1 MGKYLVYIKTG
12 QTNPIRSILDPVKG
26 YFPDIYLKVNA
37 QGIRAFEMD
46 HCKHALLYLR
56 LNADAFEEF
65 HCPNE
70 ALLGVSVLSLSRVF
84 KNMDNEDVLILSV
97 EEKNPTSLI
106 VEIKREEHSK
116 SSRVELKLMDL
127 PYQQPPNQ
135 EITFDSIIKMHSTEL
150 QKLCREFKDYADN
163 IEIIN
168 LGNQLRFRCSNDR
181 LVYERIIG
189 TNEKGIEYI
198 KQEEP
203 EKIIQGV
210 FKLDY
215 LVEFTKCANLSKYVH
230 LHLQNDFP
238 LILKYAVGSL
248 GEIKL
253 GVSPKL
259 DEEDE

>member
-1 MGKYLVYIKTG
+1 MGKYIVYIKTG
-12 QTNPIRSILDPVKG
+12 QTNPIRSVLDPVKG
-26 YFPDIYLKVNA
+26 YFPDIYLKVNS

-46 HCKHALLYLR
+46 HCKHALLYLK

-70 ALLGVSVLSLSRVF
+70 TLLGVSVLSLSRVF
-84 KNMDNEDVLILSV
+84 KNMENEDVLILPV
-97 EEKNPTSLI
+97 EEKNPNSLI
-106 VEIKREEHSK
+106 VEIKRDEYSK

-135 EITFDSIIKMHSTEL
+135 EIVFDSIIKMHSTEL

-181 LVYERIIG
+181 LIYERIIG

-198 KQEEP
+198 KQDEP

-215 LVEFTKCANLSKYVH
+215 LVEFTKCAGLSKYVY
-230 LHLQNDFP
+230 LHLQNNFP
-238 LILKYAVGSL
+238 LILKYAVGCL

-259 DEEDE
+259 EDDE

>member
-1 MGKYLVYIKTG
+1 
-12 QTNPIRSILDPVKG
+12 
-26 YFPDIYLKVNA
+26 
-37 QGIRAFEMD
+37 MD
-46 HCKHALLYLR
+46 HCKHALLYLK
-56 LNADAFEEF
+56 LNAESFEEF
-65 HCPNE
+65 QCPNE
-70 ALLGVSVLSLSRVF
+70 TLLGVSVLSLSRVF
-84 KNMDNEDVLILSV
+84 KNMENEDVLILSV
-97 EEKNPTSLI
+97 EEKNPNSLI
-106 VEIKREEHSK
+106 VEIKRDEYSK

-135 EITFDSIIKMHSTEL
+135 EIVFDSIIKMHSTEL

-198 KQEEP
+198 KQDEP

-215 LVEFTKCANLSKYVH
+215 LVEFTKCAGLSKYVY
-230 LHLQNDFP
+230 LHLQNNFP
-238 LILKYAVGSL
+238 LILKYAVGCL

-259 DEEDE
+259 EDDE

>member
-1 MGKYLVYIKTG
+1 MGKYLVYIKTT

-26 YFPDIYLKVNA
+26 YFPDIYLKINSK
-37 QGIRAFEMD
+37 GIRAFEMD
-46 HCKHALLYLR
+46 NCKHALLYLK

-70 ALLGVSVLSLSRVF
+70 TLLGVSVLSLSRVF
-84 KNMDNEDVLILSV
+84 KNMENEDVLVLSV
-97 EEKNPTSLI
+97 EEDNPNSLI

-116 SSRVELKLMDL
+116 ASRIELKLMDL
-127 PYQQPPNQ
+127 PYQKPPSQ
-135 EITFDSIIKMHSTEL
+135 ELIFESIIKMHSSEL

-189 TNEKGIEYI
+189 TNEKGIEYV

-203 EKIIQGV
+203 DKIIQGV

-215 LVEFTKCANLSKYVH
+215 LVEFTKCSNLSKYVH
-230 LHLQNDFP
+230 LHLKNNFP

-259 DEEDE
+259 DDDE

>member
-1 MGKYLVYIKTG
+1 MGKYTVYIKTA
-12 QTNPIRSILDPVKG
+12 QTNPIRSVLDPVKG
-26 YFPDIYLKVNA
+26 YFPDIYLKVNS

-46 HCKHALLYLR
+46 NCKHALLYLK

-65 HCPNE
+65 YCPNE
-70 ALLGVSVLSLSRVF
+70 TLLGVSVLSLSRVF
-84 KNMDNEDVLILSV
+84 KNMENEDVLILSV

-106 VEIKREEHSK
+106 IEIKREEHSK
-116 SSRVELKLMDL
+116 SSRISLNLMDL
-127 PYQQPPNQ
+127 PYQKPPNQ
-135 EITFDSIIKMHSTEL
+135 EIVFDSIIKMHSTEL

-168 LGNQLRFRCSNDR
+168 LGNQLRFRCENDR

-198 KQEEP
+198 KQDEP

-215 LVEFTKCANLSKYVH
+215 LVEFTKCANLSKYVY
-230 LHLQNDFP
+230 LHLQNSFP

-259 DEEDE
+259 GDDE